1 MVAAPSTNAPP
12 SLLAGLIGYGIEGS
26 LTPVMHEQ
34 EGAAQGMRYVYRRID
49 LQVLGLGVEASP
61 ELPTAAER
69 MGYDGLNITFPCK
82 QAVMPVLY
90 ELSGDAADHQ
100 PQSGSVGGPLHGAAC
115 RTLQRHEPR
124 GG

>member
-49 LQVLGLGVEASP
+49 LQVLGLAWRLRRSCRPLPSAWAMTASISP
-61 ELPTAAER
+61 SPASR
-69 MGYDGLNITFPCK
+69 
-82 QAVMPVLY
+82 
-90 ELSGDAADHQ
+90 
-100 PQSGSVGGPLHGAAC
+100 
-115 RTLQRHEPR
+115 R
-124 GG
+124 